1 MTRYFTDRRDSWV
14 IALDGNAV
22 RGETYKAKDYIK
34 SGLGGRWDA
43 DRKVWIVD
51 LAKVEKATK
60 SSTGLYDASEE
71 QITTLTA
78 TVAKPGQ
85 SNYKSG
91 TYVAADGV
99 RVCARCHTVCHGDCT
114 AN

>member
-14 IALDGNAV
+14 IALDGNV
-22 RGETYKAKDYIK
+22 VTGETYKAKEYIK

-51 LAKVEKATK
+51 LSKVEAATK
-60 SSTGLYDASEE
+60 SSTGLYDASKE
-71 QITTLTA
+71 QIAKLTSN
-78 TVAKPGQ
+78 TVATHHTTAKA
-85 SNYKSG
+85 G
-91 TYVAADGV
+91 TYIAADGV

>member
-14 IALDGNAV
+14 IALDGNV
-22 RGETYKAKDYIK
+22 VTGETYKAKEVIK
-34 SGLGGRWDA
+34 GALGGRWEA
-43 DRKVWIVD
+43 ERKVWIVD

-71 QITTLTA
+71 QIAIFTA
-78 TVAKPGQ
+78 TVKPQ
-85 SNYKSG
+85 RSFTSG
-91 TYVAADGV
+91 TYIAADGV
-99 RVCARCHTVCHGDCT
+99 RVCSKCHTVCYGDCT